1 MTSPV
6 LSSTRVLAIDAATR
20 IQALALLDGDQLLE
34 NRTQRV
40 RYNHG
45 SALLANIEALFE
57 AQALSLNQVDLF
69 AVGLGPGSFT
79 GLRVALASA
88 KALARA
94 HNKPIVGVSSLAA
107 AALPLALSSP
117 ERPVCVAFDARRNE
131 VYAALFIA
139 RNNAL
144 ATLLPENTYA
154 PHELAAQLSALNLHT
169 PITLLGDGIAPYPAL
184 RNLGDLST
192 FHIPPTFL
200 NTPSALGVARL
211 ASEHLAA
218 HGPDDLVT
226 LEPNYIRPTDARLP
240 SKP

>member
-1 MTSPV
+1 MTSPQS
-6 LSSTRVLAIDAATR
+6 SSTRVLAIDAATR
-20 IQALALLDGDQLLE
+20 IQALALLDGDHLLE

-57 AQALSLNQVDLF
+57 AHALALDQLDLF

-94 HNKPIVGVSSLAA
+94 HNKPIIGVSSLAA
-107 AALPLALSSP
+107 AALPLAISAP

-144 ATLLPENTYA
+144 DTLLPEDTYA
-154 PHELAAQLSALNLHT
+154 PHDLAEKLSALNLSA

-184 RNLGDLST
+184 RNLGDT
-192 FHIPPTFL
+192 TAFHTPPSSL
-200 NTPSALGVARL
+200 NPPSALGVALLARERL
-211 ASEHLAA
+211 EA
-218 HGPDDLVT
+218 HGPDDLVA
-226 LEPNYIRPTDARLP
+226 LEPNYIRPSDARLP

>member
-1 MTSPV
+1 MTSPEFA
-6 LSSTRVLAIDAATR
+6 SARVLAIDAATR

-34 NRTQRV
+34 NRSQRV

-45 SALLANIEALFE
+45 SALLANVEALFD
-57 AQALSLNQVDLF
+57 AQALNLSQVDLV

-94 HNKPIVGVSSLAA
+94 HNKPIIGVSSLAA

-117 ERPVCVAFDARRNE
+117 DQPVCVAFDARRNE
-131 VYAALFIA
+131 VYAALFAA
-139 RNNAL
+139 RDHTL
-144 ATLLPENTYA
+144 TTLLPENTYA
-154 PHELAAQLSALNLHT
+154 PDDLARQLRALNLST

-184 RNLGDLST
+184 QNLCDDPA
-192 FHIPPTFL
+192 FHTPPSFL
-200 NTPSALGVARL
+200 NTPSAIGVALLARQRL
-211 ASEHLAA
+211 AT
-218 HGPDDLVT
+218 HGPDDLVA
-226 LEPNYIRPTDARLP
+226 LEPNYIRPSDARLP